1 MRQANL
7 ASRPFDV
14 IGLGVNALDLIAII
28 DGYPEPDTKVQF
40 QEFDVQGGGV
50 VATAM
55 AACARL
61 GLRTRYVGK
70 VGGDFWSRVSLRT
83 LSKEGIDVRHV
94 IRVKGSPGHVSLV
107 LADRATGADH
117 RCHPSGAAR

>member
-61 GLRTRYVGK
+61 SFAYFPESAERPPARTR
-70 VGGDFWSRVSLRT
+70 T
-83 LSKEGIDVRHV
+83 
-94 IRVKGSPGHVSLV
+94 
-107 LADRATGADH
+107 A
-117 RCHPSGAAR
+117 